1 MPIFQINNLKA
12 KQVFLDLNHFES
24 EAKLRDFFAENLEE
38 LLGMR
43 FIANEYPTTD
53 GRIDTLALDD
63 TNSPVIIEYKWGQDN
78 AIFVQGLFYYDW
90 LKKNKKHFDLLVADK
105 FGKDEKVNW
114 ISPRII
120 LIAQGFD
127 NRTISA
133 VQQVENVELIK
144 YIPYKQDILYL
155 ENVYTPN
162 RARQTRERQENKQ
175 TDNNDEDF
183 FDVPYHLNKKKSSE
197 EIKKIFYKLQ
207 ENIKSLPSIEEI
219 ANQKTGITYRTTK
232 SFTRFE
238 FRKTSINILLNES
251 KYIDPKNL
259 VRDIESFKWGY
270 KGLIKISS
278 EKNVNDVFELIKQSY
293 QATL

>member
-1 MPIFQINNLKA
+1 MPVFQIANHKA
-12 KQVFLDLNHFES
+12 KQVFLDLEHFES
-24 EAKLRDFFAENLEE
+24 EAKLESFFAENLEE

-43 FIANEYPTTD
+43 FIASQYPTTD

-114 ISPRII
+114 TSPRVI

-133 VQQVENVELIK
+133 VQQVDNVELIK
-144 YIPYKQDILYL
+144 YIPYKNDILYL
-155 ENVYTPN
+155 ENVYAPN
-162 RARQTRERQENKQ
+162 KGRQNKEKLEVKK
-175 TDNNDEDF
+175 NDETEDEF
-183 FDVPYHLNKKKSSE
+183 LDITYHLNKSNSTN
-197 EIKKIFYKLQ
+197 EIKSIFYKLQ
-207 ENIKSLPSIEEI
+207 DNIKLLPEI
-219 ANQKTGITYRTTK
+219 KEVFNQKSGITYCTTK

-238 FRKTSINILLNES
+238 FGKTFINILLREP

-259 VRDIESFKWGY
+259 VRDIESFGWGY
-270 KGLIKISS
+270 KGMVKIKS
-278 EKNVNDVFELIKQSY
+278 EKEIADVFDLIKQSY
-293 QATL
+293 QSTL

>member
-1 MPIFQINNLKA
+1 MPIFQINNHKA
-12 KQVFLDLNHFES
+12 KQVFLNLNHFES
-24 EAKLRDFFAENLEE
+24 EAELRDFFADNLNE

-43 FIANEYPTTD
+43 FIANEYPTAD

-63 TNSPVIIEYKWGQDN
+63 ANCPVIIEYKWGQDN

-105 FGKDEKVNW
+105 FGKEVKVNW
-114 ISPRII
+114 MSPRVI

-133 VQQVENVELIK
+133 VQQVDNVELIK
-144 YIPYKQDILYL
+144 YMPYQQDILYL

-162 RARQTRERQENKQ
+162 KARRAKGEQEIKHEER
-175 TDNNDEDF
+175 NDEKF
-183 FDVPYHLNKKKSSE
+183 LDVPYHLNKSNSTE
-197 EIKKIFYKLQ
+197 EIKKIFYKLE
-207 ENIKSLPSIEEI
+207 ENINSLPEIEEI

-232 SFTRFE
+232 SFARFE
-238 FRKTSINILLNES
+238 FGKTFINILLRDA
-251 KYIDPKNL
+251 KYIDPKKI

-270 KGLIKISS
+270 KGLVKIKS
-278 EKNVNDVFELIKQSY
+278 EKEIDDVFDLIKQSY
-293 QATL
+293 QSTL